1 MTASNKEQWAAVYEL
16 ISRLAD
22 DREAAR
28 EFMYQTP
35 ASKIERIQ
43 EVTGLSHGD
52 LVRMH
57 KDLEQIIN
65 VGSVPWWWW

>member
-1 MTASNKEQWAAVYEL
+1 MTASNREQWAAVYEL
-16 ISRLAD
+16 ISKLAD
-22 DREAAR
+22 DPDMAR

-35 ASKIERIQ
+35 AAKIEMIQ
-43 EVTGLSHGD
+43 EATGLGHGD